1 MVGVQRNVDAHY
13 VALVPGP
20 RIVIGYGP
28 KRPTIGSTKAKPI
41 IKKTVAIVLTT
52 LAEALAMLSAPTA
65 AYADPVVPQP
75 DTACSPDLAN
85 AMTWLPEQKIN
96 LACLQEPDHSYQWK
110 IVTSDYPSS
119 DRWLTYGPQLTLR
132 GEGTRNYNLRS
143 GDWIALPRD
152 PDSQCIAEQIAVVSA
167 GVVSSP
173 RVEAGP
179 PGQQLSFRVLPNLFS
194 ITVKGYCLWSRV
206 SS

>member
-1 MVGVQRNVDAHY
+1 MSRFRWV
-13 VALVPGP
+13 
-20 RIVIGYGP
+20 
-28 KRPTIGSTKAKPI
+28 IGSTKAKPT
-41 IKKTVAIVLTT
+41 IKRTVAIVLAT
-52 LAEALAMLSAPTA
+52 LAEALAVLSAPTA

-75 DTACSPDLAN
+75 DTPCSPNLAN

-96 LACLQEPDHSYQWK
+96 LVCVQQPNDRYQWK

-119 DRWLTYGPQLTLR
+119 DRWLTYGPPLTLR

-143 GDWIALPRD
+143 GDWIALPQD

-173 RVEAGP
+173 QVEAGAT
-179 PGQQLSFRVLPNLFS
+179 GQQLSFRVLPNLFS
-194 ITVKGYCLWSRV
+194 IMMKGYCLWRQV
-206 SS
+206 SWL

>member
-1 MVGVQRNVDAHY
+1 MSGSRRVTRSRNIDRGA
-13 VALVPGP
+13 
-20 RIVIGYGP
+20 
-28 KRPTIGSTKAKPI
+28 PTIKRA
-41 IKKTVAIVLTT
+41 VAIVLTT
-52 LAEALAMLSAPTA
+52 LATAIAVLFAPTA

-75 DTACSPDLAN
+75 DTPCLPNLAD

-96 LACLQEPDHSYQWK
+96 LVCLQQPNQRYQWI

-132 GEGTRNYNLRS
+132 GEGTRNRNLRS
-143 GDWIALPRD
+143 GDWIALPQD

-173 RVEAGP
+173 QVEAGTT
-179 PGQQLSFRVLPNLFS
+179 GQQLSFRVLPNLFS
-194 ITVKGYCLWSRV
+194 ITMKGYCLWTKLNS
-206 SS
+206 